1 MITDIDYGKDHYMQK
16 KGRLVV
22 ISGFSGA
29 GKGTLMQALMEQH
42 KGEYALSVSATTRNP
57 RPGEKEGI
65 SYFFV
70 SDEKFEQ
77 MIRED
82 AFVEYARYVKHS
94 YGTPRAYV
102 EENLSLGKNVI
113 LEIEIQGALHVR
125 EKYPD
130 AILVF
135 VTAPDAHTLHD
146 RLTGRGTEEAD
157 VIAARLARANE
168 EAEGIEKYDYLVV
181 NDTVEQA
188 SELLHT
194 LITNVRDGNEADNEG
209 CRVSA
214 NMALIQQIREEL
226 KEYAKGE

>member
-1 MITDIDYGKDHYMQK
+1 MQE

-29 GKGTLMQALMEQH
+29 GKGTLMQALLEQH
-42 KGEYALSVSATTRNP
+42 KGEYALSVSATTRQP

-70 SDEKFEQ
+70 SDEKFDE
-77 MIRED
+77 MIKED
-82 AFVEYARYVKHS
+82 AFVEYARYVNHS

-113 LEIEIQGALHVR
+113 LEIEIQGALKVR

-135 VTAPDAHTLHD
+135 VTTEDANTLHD
-146 RLTGRGTEEAD
+146 RLAGRGTEAED
-157 VIAARLARANE
+157 VIAARLARAVE
-168 EAEGIEKYDYLVV
+168 EAEGIEEYDYLVV
-181 NDTVEQA
+181 NDTIQRA
-188 SELLHT
+188 CDLLHT
-194 LITNVRDGNEADNEG
+194 LITNVREG
-209 CRVSA
+209 HQEENHAYRVSA
-214 NMALIQQIREEL
+214 HMDLIQKIRKEL
-226 KEYAKGE
+226 KEYSKGE